1 MRSLGGTAAVLD
13 HHPGDGLENARMDF
27 GKHKGELMVE
37 LPDSYLAWIS
47 RRRKGRLALWAPLAD
62 RVLHE
67 RHSSTCSSSRPPGGK
82 VLGCE
87 EGDEVDPIDG
97 FSLGAA
103 VALFGWCPEIS
114 ASDETSPGKDDAG
127 RTLESDGGDILDSN
141 ERREGTDGNQEKKKS
156 SLHHEFNKIFRKP
169 WKNVDQGS
177 TLSRL
182 GKLVVELQRSG
193 NSTARRKP
201 RQKLYRDHDHGNSRA
216 KRMVFSPSSKHHGD
230 QEHHDNAKALDRL
243 AGLVA
248 RFDSRGHKSSGCYA
262 DFIRWCGDT
271 GAVMDGKFVHGHLAS
286 SHRKNE
292 KFLLN
297 LLVEMYGKWRDT
309 LQARAVF
316 DAIKR
321 KNVFSWNTMLQVYVQ
336 NDRPRD
342 AIELFRAMDLEGVV
356 APNKL
361 TFFALIEAFSAMS
374 DDLDD
379 RDRDRE
385 IQGDR
390 ARAIRALGDRIE
402 SSGFGSDPFLATGLV
417 NLYGKSGLVDEAVGA
432 LDRMRRG
439 DRDVIAWTT
448 AIAALARNREFPAAI
463 HLFREMALE
472 GARANNLTL
481 LAALDACA
489 GQRDPRSGAVIH
501 AAAVELG
508 FQSNAIVGTSIA
520 HMYAKCGD
528 LDRASA
534 AFAGITVK
542 DSVAWNTIIAAHVEN
557 RRPREALDLFE
568 SMLEK
573 HSSSFSSSSLS
584 SSLARPNAVTFMA
597 ALDACSL
604 AEAPL
609 GHGRSIHAR
618 IRGAGLESNVLVA
631 NSLVDM
637 YVKCGSLGEARGVFD
652 AIEAPTVASFTAIIS
667 GYAYQGD
674 AEEALALFRRMQ
686 HEGIVPNHVT
696 FVVVLFVC
704 SHRGLIEEGWRQYG
718 SMATDYGI
726 APTKEHWDC
735 VLDLFALLKN
745 RGGKNP

>member
-1 MRSLGGTAAVLD
+1 
-13 HHPGDGLENARMDF
+13 
-27 GKHKGELMVE
+27 
-37 LPDSYLAWIS
+37 
-47 RRRKGRLALWAPLAD
+47 
-62 RVLHE
+62 
-67 RHSSTCSSSRPPGGK
+67 
-82 VLGCE
+82 
-87 EGDEVDPIDG
+87 
-97 FSLGAA
+97 
-103 VALFGWCPEIS
+103 
-114 ASDETSPGKDDAG
+114 
-127 RTLESDGGDILDSN
+127 
-141 ERREGTDGNQEKKKS
+141 
-156 SLHHEFNKIFRKP
+156 
-169 WKNVDQGS
+169 
-177 TLSRL
+177 
-182 GKLVVELQRSG
+182 
-193 NSTARRKP
+193 
-201 RQKLYRDHDHGNSRA
+201 
-216 KRMVFSPSSKHHGD
+216 MVFSPSSKDHGD
-230 QEHHDNAKALDRL
+230 QEHHDNAKALERL

-342 AIELFRAMDLEGVV
+342 AIELFRAMDLEGV
-356 APNKL
+356 
-361 TFFALIEAFSAMS
+361 
-374 DDLDD
+374 
-379 RDRDRE
+379 
-385 IQGDR
+385 
-390 ARAIRALGDRIE
+390 

-417 NLYGKSGLVDEAVGA
+417 NLYGKSGLVDEAVAA

-534 AFAGITVK
+534 AFAGIAVK

-573 HSSSFSSSSLS
+573 HSSSFSS
-584 SSLARPNAVTFMA
+584 T
-597 ALDACSL
+597 
-604 AEAPL
+604 
-609 GHGRSIHAR
+609 
-618 IRGAGLESNVLVA
+618 
-631 NSLVDM
+631 
-637 YVKCGSLGEARGVFD
+637 
-652 AIEAPTVASFTAIIS
+652 PTVASFTAIIS
-667 GYAYQGD
+667 GYARQGD

-726 APTKEHWDC
+726 TPTKEHWDC

-745 RGGKNP
+745 RGGKDP

>member
-1 MRSLGGTAAVLD
+1 
-13 HHPGDGLENARMDF
+13 MDF

-271 GAVMDGKFVHGHLAS
+271 GAVMDGKSLEQFNKVLDAFTRRTSLLFQWTLLLEQNFAKDLKKVLLSFERIQSWKTTTLRRENWNQQSPLLCLRVKAATRINGPRLYGVCVKHANGAS
-286 SHRKNE
+286 SALR
-292 KFLLN
+292 
-297 LLVEMYGKWRDT
+297 
-309 LQARAVF
+309 LQ
-316 DAIKR
+316 
-321 KNVFSWNTMLQVYVQ
+321 L
-336 NDRPRD
+336 RD
-342 AIELFRAMDLEGVV
+342 AELLSSKLKCLLKGIRFSPIDEGVRSGTV
-356 APNKL
+356 RSTKSS
-361 TFFALIEAFSAMS
+361 TFATQEAF
-374 DDLDD
+374 
-379 RDRDRE
+379 R
-385 IQGDR
+385 
-390 ARAIRALGDRIE
+390 
-402 SSGFGSDPFLATGLV
+402 
-417 NLYGKSGLVDEAVGA
+417 K
-432 LDRMRRG
+432 
-439 DRDVIAWTT
+439 
-448 AIAALARNREFPAAI
+448 
-463 HLFREMALE
+463 
-472 GARANNLTL
+472 
-481 LAALDACA
+481 
-489 GQRDPRSGAVIH
+489 
-501 AAAVELG
+501 
-508 FQSNAIVGTSIA
+508 QSRLQKT
-520 HMYAKCGD
+520 
-528 LDRASA
+528 
-534 AFAGITVK
+534 
-542 DSVAWNTIIAAHVEN
+542 
-557 RRPREALDLFE
+557 
-568 SMLEK
+568 
-573 HSSSFSSSSLS
+573 
-584 SSLARPNAVTFMA
+584 
-597 ALDACSL
+597 
-604 AEAPL
+604 
-609 GHGRSIHAR
+609 
-618 IRGAGLESNVLVA
+618 
-631 NSLVDM
+631 
-637 YVKCGSLGEARGVFD
+637 
-652 AIEAPTVASFTAIIS
+652 
-667 GYAYQGD
+667 
-674 AEEALALFRRMQ
+674 
-686 HEGIVPNHVT
+686 
-696 FVVVLFVC
+696 
-704 SHRGLIEEGWRQYG
+704 
-718 SMATDYGI
+718 
-726 APTKEHWDC
+726 
-735 VLDLFALLKN
+735 
-745 RGGKNP
+745 